1 MSSDSPSLSAYSAID
16 KQQMTR
22 AMRLSLLIGC
32 CMLIMKMYAYL
43 ITGSAAILS
52 DAAESV
58 VHILA
63 VSFAAYSLRLSL
75 KPADDKHMYGHDRI
89 SFFSAGFEGAMII
102 LAAVYIIYASIDKW
116 IHGLSIQNLDTGTI
130 FIVAATAINGALGW
144 YLVRKGKKYGSIVL
158 EANGK
163 HVLTDSW
170 TSLGVIIGLV
180 LTMITHWLPFD
191 PILAIIVALNIL
203 WTGFDLIRRSIGGLM
218 DESDPKVNAVIR
230 SVLDREARKFG
241 ISYHDLRHRNA
252 GNKLLVEF
260 HLLFPDDLPI
270 SRAHEEATLIEMEI
284 HKALPAQMEILSHL
298 EPRESHDEVHEKHLR
313 ELAAK
318 PPPAVDPQHG
328 HNH

>member
-1 MSSDSPSLSAYSAID
+1 MTTDSPAPSWYSDID
-16 KQQMTR
+16 KRQMTR
-22 AMRLSLLIGC
+22 AMRLSLVVGC
-32 CMLIMKMYAYL
+32 FMLVMKMYAYF

-63 VSFAAYSLRLSL
+63 VSFAAYSLWLSL

-102 LAAVYIIYASIDKW
+102 LAAFYIIYESIHKW
-116 IHGLSIQNLDTGTI
+116 INGLSIENLDTGTL
-130 FIVAATAINGALGW
+130 FIVAATAINGTLGLF
-144 YLVRKGKKYGSIVL
+144 LVRQGKKYGSIVL

-170 TSLGVIIGLV
+170 TSLGVIVGLI
-180 LTMITHWLPFD
+180 LTMITGWLPFD

-218 DESDPKVNAVIR
+218 DESDAGADAVIR
-230 SVLDREARKFG
+230 SVLSRETVKYG
-241 ISYHDLRHRNA
+241 ISFHDLRHRNA

-260 HLLFPDDLPI
+260 HLLFPNDMSI
-270 SRAHEEATLIEMEI
+270 SVAHEKATMIEIEI

-298 EPRESHDEVHEKHLR
+298 EPLEGHDEIHEKLLKD
-313 ELAAK
+313 LAAG
-318 PPPAVDPQHG
+318 PPPGFKPH
-328 HNH
+328 